1 MTDSKDQGTS
11 HSVMI
16 SESKEIDEIDA
27 INPAGHSP
35 SGRSSLAHKPPSSSG
50 QASTDEYEALRREAL
65 NAHKTYIGQSLSTT
79 VDIAFKLSKIRTFAF
94 LLVAG
99 LVVFIWQ
106 QFLALLIGGVFYR
119 LIADTQPHVWTGVIV
134 LFSFPALVQT
144 IFMVLIVVNARISIF
159 QHRRREVWNVVMNR
173 SKAAAKAFRRPHK
186 EHHNRSEIPE
196 EYMDVVN
203 IDA

>member
-1 MTDSKDQGTS
+1 
-11 HSVMI
+11 MI
-16 SESKEIDEIDA
+16 SESKETDGIDA
-27 INPAGHSP
+27 INPARHSP

-79 VDIAFKLSKIRTFAF
+79 VDIAFKLSKIRTFTF

-99 LVVFIWQ
+99 LVVFVWQ

-119 LIADTQPHVWTGVIV
+119 LIADTQPRVWTGVIV
-134 LFSFPALVQT
+134 LFSFPTLVQT
-144 IFMVLIVVNARISIF
+144 IYMVHIVVNARISTF
-159 QHRRREVWNVVMNR
+159 QHRRGEVWNVVTNR
-173 SKAAAKAFRRPHK
+173 SKDAAKAFRRLHK
-186 EHHNRSEIPE
+186 AHDNRSEISE